1 MWAYRFLRPVLFC
14 LSAETAHHVSLWAL
28 KWAVKMGFVRVN
40 TPTQNVTCCG
50 LPFANRVGLAAGLDK
65 NGDYIDALAAL
76 GFGFIE
82 VGTVTPR
89 PQAGNPKPRLFRL
102 VQQQALINRMGF
114 NNKGVDHLVAQV
126 KKAKF
131 RGVLGINIGK
141 NKDTPLEEAVD
152 DYLLCLQK
160 VYAVASYVTI
170 NISSPNTEGLRGLQ
184 EGEALEGL
192 LKALHQERLMLT
204 KTRNKTVPL
213 WVKIAPDMDAAEIQ
227 TVADTLVQCE
237 MDGVI
242 ATNTTLERTLVAD
255 SSYAGEAGGLSGKPL
270 QSRATDTIRLLK
282 KHLQGKIPIIG
293 VGGIHDA
300 ESALEKID
308 AGASLIQMYTGF
320 IFRGPDLVHECIN
333 SLRSD

>member
-1 MWAYRFLRPVLFC
+1 MRAYGFLRPLLFC

-28 KWAVKMGFVRVN
+28 KWAVKIGFIRVN
-40 TPTQNVTCCG
+40 TSAQNVTCCG

-89 PQAGNPKPRLFRL
+89 PQVGNPKPRLFRL
-102 VQQQALINRMGF
+102 VKQHALINRMGF
-114 NNKGVDHLVAQV
+114 NNKGVDYLVAQV

-131 RGVLGINIGK
+131 CGVLGINIGK

-160 VYAVASYVTI
+160 VYGVASYVTI

-192 LKALHQERLMLT
+192 LKALHQERLMLI

-213 WVKIAPDMDAAEIQ
+213 LVKIAPDMDAQQIDY
-227 TVADTLVQCE
+227 VAKMCIKYE
-237 MDGVI
+237 MDGMI
-242 ATNTTLERTLVAD
+242 ATNTTFSREGVEEHRHSNET
-255 SSYAGEAGGLSGKPL
+255 GGLSGKPL
-270 QSRATDTIRLLK
+270 NDMNTHVVTQLVKVLD
-282 KHLQGKIPIIG
+282 GKMPVIAL
-293 VGGIHDA
+293 GGIDDVA
-300 ESALEKID
+300 SAQAKLA
-308 AGASLIQMYTGF
+308 AGAELVQIYTGL
-320 IFRGPDLVHECIN
+320 IYQGPGLVKTIV
-333 SLRSD
+333 SGLQ

>member
-1 MWAYRFLRPVLFC
+1 MLAYRFLRPALFC

-40 TPTQNVTCCG
+40 TPAQNVTYCG
-50 LPFANRVGLAAGLDK
+50 LSFTNRVGLAAGLDK

-82 VGTVTPR
+82 IGTVTPR
-89 PQAGNPKPRLFRL
+89 PQVGNPKPRLFRL

-114 NNKGVDHLVAQV
+114 NNKGVDYLVAQV

-213 WVKIAPDMDAAEIQ
+213 WVKIAPDMDAQQIDY
-227 TVADTLVQCE
+227 VAKMCIKYE
-237 MDGVI
+237 MDGMI
-242 ATNTTLERTLVAD
+242 ATNTTFSREGVEGHRH
-255 SSYAGEAGGLSGKPL
+255 SSETGGLSGKPL
-270 QSRATDTIRLLK
+270 TEMNTQVVTQLVKALN
-282 KHLQGKIPIIG
+282 GKIPVIAL
-293 VGGIHDA
+293 GGIDDVA
-300 ESALEKID
+300 SAQAKRD
-308 AGASLIQMYTGF
+308 AGAALVQIYTGL
-320 IFRGPDLVHECIN
+320 IYQGPGLVKTIVDE
-333 SLRSD
+333 LQ

>member
-213 WVKIAPDMDAAEIQ
+213 WVKIAPDMDAQQIDY
-227 TVADTLVQCE
+227 VAKMCIKYE
-237 MDGVI
+237 MDGMI
-242 ATNTTLERTLVAD
+242 ATNTTFSREGVEGHRQ
-255 SSYAGEAGGLSGKPL
+255 SSETGGLSGKPL
-270 QSRATDTIRLLK
+270 TEMNTQVVTQLVKALN
-282 KHLQGKIPIIG
+282 GKIPVIAL
-293 VGGIHDA
+293 GGIDDVA
-300 ESALEKID
+300 SAQAKLD
-308 AGASLIQMYTGF
+308 AGAALVQIYTGL
-320 IFRGPDLVHECIN
+320 IYQGPGLVKTIVGG
-333 SLRSD
+333 LQ

>member
-28 KWAVKMGFVRVN
+28 KWAVKIGLIRVS
-40 TPTQNVTCCG
+40 TPTQNVRCCG
-50 LPFANRVGLAAGLDK
+50 LSFANRVGLAAGLDK

-82 VGTVTPR
+82 VGTVTPH

-102 VQQQALINRMGF
+102 EKQQALINRMGF
-114 NNKGVDHLVAQV
+114 NNKGVDYLVAQV

-141 NKDTPLEEAVD
+141 NKDTPLDEAVD

-160 VYAVASYVTI
+160 VYSVASYVTI

-192 LKALHQERLMLT
+192 LKALHQERLMLN

-213 WVKIAPDMDAAEIQ
+213 LVKIAPDMDAQQIDY
-227 TVADTLVQCE
+227 VAKMCIKYQ
-237 MDGVI
+237 MDGMI
-242 ATNTTLERTLVAD
+242 ATNTTFSREGVEGHRY
-255 SSYAGEAGGLSGKPL
+255 SSETGGLSGKPL
-270 QSRATDTIRLLK
+270 TEMNTHVVTQLVKALN
-282 KHLQGKIPIIG
+282 GKLPVIAL
-293 VGGIHDA
+293 GGIDDA
-300 ESALEKID
+300 ASAQAKLD
-308 AGASLIQMYTGF
+308 AGAELVQIYTGL
-320 IFRGPDLVHECIN
+320 IFQGPGLVKKIVKG
-333 SLRSD
+333 LG

>member
-1 MWAYRFLRPVLFC
+1 MWAYRFLRPALFC
-14 LSAETAHHVSLWAL
+14 LSAETAHHVSLWVL
-28 KWAVKMGFVRVN
+28 KWAVKMWLVRVN
-40 TPTQNVTCCG
+40 TPAQNVTCCG
-50 LPFANRVGLAAGLDK
+50 LSFANRVGLAAGLDK

-89 PQAGNPKPRLFRL
+89 PQVGNPKPRLFRL
-102 VQQQALINRMGF
+102 VRQQALINRMGF
-114 NNKGVDHLVAQV
+114 NNKGVDYLVAQV

-131 RGVLGINIGK
+131 RGALGINIGK

-184 EGEALEGL
+184 EGEALESL

-213 WVKIAPDMDAAEIQ
+213 WVKIAPDMDAQQIDYVSKMCIKYEI
-227 TVADTLVQCE
+227 
-237 MDGVI
+237 DGMI
-242 ATNTTLERTLVAD
+242 ATNTTFSREGVEAHRH
-255 SSYAGEAGGLSGKPL
+255 SSETGGLSGKPL
-270 QSRATDTIRLLK
+270 TEMNTQVVTQLVKALN
-282 KHLQGKIPIIG
+282 GKIPVIAL
-293 VGGIHDA
+293 GGIDDMA
-300 ESALEKID
+300 SAQAKLD
-308 AGASLIQMYTGF
+308 AGAALVQIYTGL
-320 IFRGPDLVHECIN
+320 IYQGPGLVKTIV
-333 SLRSD
+333 SGLQ

>member
-1 MWAYRFLRPVLFC
+1 MWAYRFLRPALFC

-28 KWAVKMGFVRVN
+28 KWAVKMGLVRVN
-40 TPTQNVTCCG
+40 TLAQNVMCCG

-89 PQAGNPKPRLFRL
+89 PQVGNPKPRLFRL
-102 VQQQALINRMGF
+102 VKQQALINRMGF
-114 NNKGVDHLVAQV
+114 NNKGVDYLVAQV
-126 KKAKF
+126 KKTKF

-141 NKDTPLEEAVD
+141 NKDTPMEEAVD

-160 VYAVASYVTI
+160 VYGVASYVTI

-184 EGEALEGL
+184 EGEALESL

-213 WVKIAPDMDAAEIQ
+213 LVKIAPDMDAQQIDY
-227 TVADTLVQCE
+227 VAKMCIKYE
-237 MDGVI
+237 MDGMI
-242 ATNTTLERTLVAD
+242 ATNTTFSREGVEEHRH
-255 SSYAGEAGGLSGKPL
+255 SSETGGLSGKPL
-270 QSRATDTIRLLK
+270 TKMNTQVVTQLVKALN
-282 KHLQGKIPIIG
+282 GKIPVIAL
-293 VGGIHDA
+293 GGIDDVA
-300 ESALEKID
+300 SAQAKLD
-308 AGASLIQMYTGF
+308 AGAALVQIYTGL
-320 IFRGPDLVHECIN
+320 IYQGPGLVKTIVDE
-333 SLRSD
+333 LQ